1 MQSLSLGTDREGLF
15 RRPGILGNSL
25 ALNFVPRHQQR
36 PSATMSAATADSG
49 DDEVRSRN
57 QQPMLASQRHKA
69 GNDTPTEENRTG
81 RFGNYFTLGYKEG
94 FSQWVCMTIPQQK
107 TF

>member
-1 MQSLSLGTDREGLF
+1 
-15 RRPGILGNSL
+15 
-25 ALNFVPRHQQR
+25 
-36 PSATMSAATADSG
+36 MSAATADSG